1 MALQQLDLVVVN
13 NPIHQLSTEV
23 SELQDMPQLP
33 VGNQA
38 ILEAIQ
44 NIIIRLQGL
53 ENRFKG
59 IENGI
64 IGLRTQFSYRFV
76 SSLFWTPTIEM

>member
-1 MALQQLDLVVVN
+1 
-13 NPIHQLSTEV
+13 
-23 SELQDMPQLP
+23 MPQLP

-76 SSLFWTPTIEM
+76 SSLF